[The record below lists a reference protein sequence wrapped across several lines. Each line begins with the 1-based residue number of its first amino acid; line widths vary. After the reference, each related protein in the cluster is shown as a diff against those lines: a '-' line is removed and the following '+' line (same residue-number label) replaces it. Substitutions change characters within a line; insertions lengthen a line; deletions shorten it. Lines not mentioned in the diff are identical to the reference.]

1 MPTDPRP
8 SLLALRAFAT
18 AARRLS
24 FTEAA
29 RELHVSQGA
38 ISRHVRNLEKIVGR
52 PLFHR
57 LHRRVELTAAGQRF
71 ATELAAGFQA
81 IQRAVETV
89 RGVGVSRL
97 RVTVEPAFAARWLI
111 PRLGD
116 FLTLHPNIEIQI
128 DSAVEIRALGQDAD
142 IAIRYYSGKPNPRH
156 RGQTLLMADGVPVI
170 ARGLVS
176 KSGVGQDSQIRGQRL
191 LHDDQGDAWRSW
203 FVAAGIDG
211 FEKAR
216 HSYLNDWPL
225 VISAALQGQGVALV
239 ASAFVE
245 RELRTGRL
253 TRLGT
258 TRVAFGQYRLLE
270 SNERATA
277 KVRGAFHRWIE
288 NELGERR
295 TPAAA
300 QPASRP

>member
-1 MPTDPRP
+1 MDSFLRPAEGKRGVQVQVTDEY
-8 SLLALRAFAT
+8 ARA
-18 AARRLS
+18 
-24 FTEAA
+24 
-29 RELHVSQGA
+29 
-38 ISRHVRNLEKIVGR
+38 
-52 PLFHR
+52 HR
-57 LHRRVELTAAGQRF
+57 LGGSVPGRAA
-71 ATELAAGFQA
+71 
-81 IQRAVETV
+81 
-89 RGVGVSRL
+89 
-97 RVTVEPAFAARWLI
+97 
-111 PRLGD
+111 
-116 FLTLHPNIEIQI
+116 
-128 DSAVEIRALGQDAD
+128 
-142 IAIRYYSGKPNPRH
+142 
-156 RGQTLLMADGVPVI
+156 LLMADGVPVI

-176 KSGVGQDSQIRGQRL
+176 KSGAGHDSQIRGQRL

-211 FEKAR
+211 FEIAR

-258 TRVAFGQYRLLE
+258 TRAEFGKYCLLE
-270 SNERATA
+270 SKDRATA

-288 NELGERR
+288 NELGEQRS
-295 TPAAA
+295 PEAA

>member
-1 MPTDPRP
+1 MPTDPYP
-8 SLLALRAFAT
+8 SFLSLRAFEA

-29 RELHVSQGA
+29 RDLHVSQGA

-52 PLFHR
+52 SLFHR

-71 ATELAAGFQA
+71 ATALAAGFQA
-81 IQRAVETV
+81 IHRAVEAV
-89 RGVGVSRL
+89 RGVGVAHL
-97 RVTVEPAFAARWLI
+97 RVTVEPAFAARWLV

-128 DSAVEIRALGQDAD
+128 DSAVEMRALGHDAD
-142 IAIRYYSGKPNPRH
+142 IAIRYYSSKSRPRN
-156 RGQTLLMADGVPVI
+156 RGTTLLVADGVPVL

-176 KSGVGQDSQIRGQRL
+176 KSGVGRDSEIRGQRL

-203 FVAAGIDG
+203 FAAAGIDG
-211 FEKAR
+211 FAKAR

-239 ASAFVE
+239 ASVFVE

-253 TRLGT
+253 ARLGT
-258 TRVAFGQYRLLE
+258 TRVEFGRYCLLE
-270 SNERATA
+270 SKDRATA
-277 KVRGAFHRWIE
+277 KVRGAFHRWIA
-288 NELGERR
+288 NELGDLR
-295 TPAAA
+295 TE
-300 QPASRP
+300 